1 MKFFAPTEEPI
12 HIALT
17 SGHTAVVTHEGTDL
31 EMMFRREAIARG
43 ANAEGASAVL
53 QDQTPQF
60 DRKQVIT
67 DAINSMMDGDDEK
80 DFTEDGKPN
89 LKRLGA
95 RVGFQV
101 ARAEADAIF
110 DEITK
115 AQTDD
120 AAE

>member
-53 QDQTPQF
+53 QDQTLQF

-115 AQTDD
+115 AQGDD
-120 AAE
+120 TPE

>member
-31 EMMFRREAIARG
+31 DMMFRREAIARG

-60 DRKQVIT
+60 DRKQVII
-67 DAINSMMDGDDEK
+67 DAINSMMDGDNEG
-80 DFTEDGKPN
+80 DFNDDGKPN
-89 LKRLGA
+89 LLRLNA
-95 RVGFQV
+95 VVGFKV
-101 ARAEADAIF
+101 ARTEADAIF
-110 DEITK
+110 DELTLSK
-115 AQTDD
+115 GDGAP
-120 AAE
+120 E